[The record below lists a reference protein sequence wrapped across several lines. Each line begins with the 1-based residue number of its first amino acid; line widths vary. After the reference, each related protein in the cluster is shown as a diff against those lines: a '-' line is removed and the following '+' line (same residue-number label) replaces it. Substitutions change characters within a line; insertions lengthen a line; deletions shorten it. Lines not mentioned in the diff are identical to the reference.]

1 MFAITRGSFVSW
13 PTLGVIMRLI
23 SFHTFF
29 ESRLALTRAIGPDFN
44 CCIGMF
50 RVNDGDRM
58 ETETAPLA

>member
-23 SFHTFF
+23 SFQNFF

-44 CCIGMF
+44 CCNGM
-50 RVNDGDRM
+50 
-58 ETETAPLA
+58 L